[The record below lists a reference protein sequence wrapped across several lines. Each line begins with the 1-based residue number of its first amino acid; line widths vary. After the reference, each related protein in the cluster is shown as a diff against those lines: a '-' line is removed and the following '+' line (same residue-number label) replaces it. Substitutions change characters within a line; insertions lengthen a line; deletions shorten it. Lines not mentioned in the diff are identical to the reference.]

1 MLYEAEFRAR
11 WSFPDSSNGDGDTS
25 GLNFKNM
32 NFNDRIIK
40 IEALK
45 EMQLDSAT
53 YKRYL
58 I

>member
-25 GLNFKNM
+25 GMNFKNM
-32 NFNDRIIK
+32 DFKNRTIK

-45 EMQLDSAT
+45 EMQSESAT
-53 YKRYL
+53 
-58 I
+58 

>member
-25 GLNFKNM
+25 VMNFKNM

-40 IEALK
+40 IEASKGL
-45 EMQLDSAT
+45 QLDSAT